1 MQFKQSIISW
11 LHHYHIGEVA
21 LSLALVFV
29 IVSTVYSHHLVY
41 HMAQSENKQM
51 EIWAEATRQFIQAD
65 ADTDIDFV
73 SSIIEGNTTIPV
85 YMLDANGQI
94 LAMRNVRKPVDDP
107 TTLMGPIEVHIDE
120 QITQYIYYDESIT
133 LRQLRLFPLFS
144 LGIIAIFLLTSF
156 IAVKTTQRSQQDRV
170 WAGLSKE
177 TAHQLGTPISSL
189 VAWQELLKSR
199 YPQDELIPQM
209 QLDINRLQAIAERF
223 SKIGSIPEL
232 TLQPL
237 MPVIEQTIGYMQA
250 RVSKKVQIDCLYPE
264 QMRDCQ
270 VRLNTSLFQWVL
282 ENLLKNALDAMG
294 GVGKITFHI
303 TQAPKRIF
311 IDVSDTGKGMERK
324 MFKRI
329 FVPGFTTKQRGW
341 GLGLS
346 LSKRI
351 VEDYHGGKLFVLQS
365 ELEHGTTFR
374 IVLKNTEDGATTA

>member
-1 MQFKQSIISW
+1 MQAKQSIISW

-21 LSLALVFV
+21 LSLALIFV
-29 IVSTVYSHHLVY
+29 IISTIYSHHLVY
-41 HMAQSENKQM
+41 HMAMSENKQM
-51 EIWAEATRQFIQAD
+51 EIWAEATRQLIQAD
-65 ADTDIDFV
+65 VNTDIDFV

-85 YMLDANGQI
+85 YMLDGNGQI
-94 LAMRNVRKPVDDP
+94 LAMRNVIEPVEDP
-107 TTLMGPIEVHIDE
+107 TTLMGPIEVYIDE
-120 QITQYIYYDESIT
+120 HTTQYIYYDESIT
-133 LRQLRLFPLFS
+133 LKQLRLFPLFS
-144 LGIIAIFLLTSF
+144 FGIIAIFLLTSF
-156 IAVKTTQRSQQDRV
+156 IAIRTTQRSQQDRV

-177 TAHQLGTPISSL
+177 TAHQLGTPLSSL
-189 VAWQELLKSR
+189 TAWQELLLLR
-199 YPQDELIPQM
+199 YPNDELIPQM

-237 MPVIEQTIGYMQA
+237 IPIIEQTTTYMQA
-250 RVSKKVQIDCLYPE
+250 RVSKKVKINYLFPDE
-264 QMRDCQ
+264 VSDVQ
-270 VRLNTSLFQWVL
+270 VRLNATLFQWVL

-294 GVGKITFHI
+294 GAGQITLQV
-303 TQAPKRIF
+303 TPAGKRIY

-329 FVPGFTTKQRGW
+329 FVPGYTTKQRGW

-365 ELEHGTTFR
+365 ELKRGTTFR
-374 IVLKNTEDGATTA
+374 IILKYAEDRTATA